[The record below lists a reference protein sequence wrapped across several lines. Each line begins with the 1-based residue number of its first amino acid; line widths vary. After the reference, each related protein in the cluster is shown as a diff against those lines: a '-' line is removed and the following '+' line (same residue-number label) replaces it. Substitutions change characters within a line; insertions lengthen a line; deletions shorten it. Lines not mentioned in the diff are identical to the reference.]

1 MPKMKTHKGTAKK
14 IRVRQSGSISIG
26 HPGSRHNLGGKSSKV
41 NRKKRNQSELTRADK
56 RRLKTLI

>member
-14 IRVRQSGSISIG
+14 IRVRQSGSFSIG

-41 NRKKRNQSELTRADK
+41 NRKKRSQSALTRADK